1 MDHKVFSSFKRLSSF
16 YRWTAPLMYFTA
28 ILVSLPFVKPVFS
41 FQRKRPLRS
50 ETTLQHLLKTETR
63 FFTEKETANSLSRPA
78 HRVWLP
84 SQRFIKT
91 LFFRKHISALN
102 ALGLCFPKL
111 FSLQM
116 IVRRFPFSLSVLA
129 LFCKTLFRPNIGAS
143 TAWSHHEE
151 PSSYFAS
158 LSS

>member
-1 MDHKVFSSFKRLSSF
+1 MDHKVFGSIRRLPSF

-41 FQRKRPLRS
+41 FQKKRPLRS
-50 ETTLQHLLKTETR
+50 ETTPQHLPKTETR
-63 FFTEKETANSLSRPA
+63 LFTEKETANSLSRPT

-84 SQRFIKT
+84 LQRFIKT
-91 LFFRKHISALN
+91 LFSRKHISVLN
-102 ALGLCFPKL
+102 ALGLRFPKL

-116 IVRRFPFSLSVLA
+116 IVRKFPFSLSVLA

-151 PSSYFAS
+151 PSSYFAA